1 MLLYVCHA
9 FETDLAYHS
18 CSSSRLPKLH
28 LNNQNE
34 AAHGFDVLET
44 DDTCPA
50 GKQEEVIP
58 SPRLGDY
65 EHNVI

>member
-44 DDTCPA
+44 DDTSRPVSRKKSFPPL
-50 GKQEEVIP
+50 GSVIM
-58 SPRLGDY
+58 
-65 EHNVI
+65 NTM